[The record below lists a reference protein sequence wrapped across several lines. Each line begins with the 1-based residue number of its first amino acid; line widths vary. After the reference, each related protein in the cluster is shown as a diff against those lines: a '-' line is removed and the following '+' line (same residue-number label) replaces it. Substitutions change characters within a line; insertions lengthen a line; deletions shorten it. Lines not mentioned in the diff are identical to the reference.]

1 MRKKLR
7 LGRLNSRILHPIQ
20 DLFRP
25 FLVVENININLIF
38 N

>member
-25 FLVVENININLIF
+25 LHKHKPNL
-38 N
+38 